1 VPAEVTSQATV
12 QLAAGIPFVS
22 DVQLQAALQARVD
35 PMIAQAV
42 LEVNE
47 QARLDGLR
55 AALALLALIA
65 VIALYFTNRIPQEQ
79 PGARAVDNA
88 A

>member
-1 VPAEVTSQATV
+1 M
-12 QLAAGIPFVS
+12 
-22 DVQLQAALQARVD
+22 VD
-35 PMIAQAV
+35 PKIAQAV

-47 QARLDGLR
+47 HARLDGLR
-55 AALALLALIA
+55 SALALLALIA
-65 VIALYFTNRIPQEQ
+65 VIALYFTTRIPQEQ

>member
-1 VPAEVTSQATV
+1 V

-22 DVQLQAALQARVD
+22 DSQLQAALQARVD
-35 PMIAQAV
+35 PELARAV

-55 AALALLALIA
+55 AALALLALLA
-65 VIALYFTNRIPQEQ
+65 VIALYFTTRIPQEQ
-79 PGARAVDNA
+79 PGARAVDDA
-88 A
+88 AQP